1 MPLPKVVLDTN
12 VVVSALLSERG
23 NEALVF
29 DLCLARKLQ
38 LYVSKDILTEYEE
51 VLRRPRFRM
60 NSKHVTAVMQ
70 LIRKAAKSVKP
81 TQTLAVCTH
90 EDDNRFL
97 ECAEAAAADYLVTGN
112 LRHFPK
118 QHERT
123 RVLNA
128 RSFIE
133 IITPD
138 LQR

>member
-23 NEALVF
+23 NEALVL
-29 DLCLARKLQ
+29 DLCLAQKLQ

-51 VLRRPRFRM
+51 VLKRPRFKIDP
-60 NSKHVTAVMQ
+60 KHVAAVMQ
-70 LIRKAAKSVKP
+70 LIRKAAKIVKP
-81 TQTLAVCTH
+81 IHALAVCTD

-97 ECAEAAAADYLVTGN
+97 ECTEAAAADYLVTGN

-118 QHERT
+118 QHEKT